1 MREPAWLPWVRRI
14 VLSLL
19 ALFTLAPIY
28 VMVTSALK
36 PLRDVQ
42 GPFRWWPSTL
52 TLRPFVDIWHTV
64 PLARYFTNS
73 IIVSGAA
80 TVCSVTVAIFA
91 AYAVSRYR
99 FRGRGLFSI

>member
-42 GPFRWWPSTL
+42 GPFRWWPL
-52 TLRPFVDIWHTV
+52 TTR
-64 PLARYFTNS
+64 
-73 IIVSGAA
+73 
-80 TVCSVTVAIFA
+80 
-91 AYAVSRYR
+91 
-99 FRGRGLFSI
+99 